1 MSSVCVPQDA
11 EALSHCGP
19 PSATCK
25 KNIDWMRSDGLVNH
39 PDWYPGSGLTPASPT
54 AAMQAWLYHRGGE
67 DCSLPCGDLSAL
79 HLGFDPVRPSWLA
92 PDVDSDPHTIC
103 NERVLWQ
110 PEKFQEAFWSVKSV
124 KVFQPRGTA
133 TTCSDGER
141 NGGEDGVDCGGPC
154 DAACPTGGPPP
165 PCHSPLPGEP
175 CYVNVQWVLTV
186 RAHSLCSDLASLR
199 AVVRRLTECVRVAQ
213 QDGLIDDADW
223 YKGSGLTPKSD
234 RRAVQAWLHHL
245 GPGQDGSCGLPCGV
259 SDLALPFSPCTPRP
273 NCFGRGEKTE
283 RLFGPQTP
291 RESIHRRRHR
301 RQASAMAAP
310 AWWRGWRA

>member
-1 MSSVCVPQDA
+1 MSSVCVPKDA

-39 PDWYPGSGLTPASPT
+39 PDWYPGSGLTPASPA

-67 DCSLPCGDLSAL
+67 DCALPCGDLSAL

-110 PEKFQEAFWSVKSV
+110 PEKFQQAFWSVKSV

-186 RAHSLCSDLASLR
+186 RTHSLCSDLASLR
-199 AVVRRLTECVRVAQ
+199 AVVRRLTECVSCCATGR
-213 QDGLIDDADW
+213 
-223 YKGSGLTPKSD
+223 SD
-234 RRAVQAWLHHL
+234 
-245 GPGQDGSCGLPCGV
+245 
-259 SDLALPFSPCTPRP
+259 
-273 NCFGRGEKTE
+273 
-283 RLFGPQTP
+283 
-291 RESIHRRRHR
+291 
-301 RQASAMAAP
+301 
-310 AWWRGWRA
+310 

>member
-1 MSSVCVPQDA
+1 
-11 EALSHCGP
+11 
-19 PSATCK
+19 
-25 KNIDWMRSDGLVNH
+25 MRSDGLVNH
-39 PDWYPGSGLTPASPT
+39 PDWYPGSGLTPASPA

-67 DCSLPCGDLSAL
+67 DCALPCGDLSAL

-110 PEKFQEAFWSVKSV
+110 PEKFQQAFWSVKSV
-124 KVFQPRGTA
+124 KVFQPSGTA

-186 RAHSLCSDLASLR
+186 RTHSLCSDLASLR
-199 AVVRRLTECVRVAQ
+199 AVVRRLTECVSCCATGR
-213 QDGLIDDADW
+213 
-223 YKGSGLTPKSD
+223 SD
-234 RRAVQAWLHHL
+234 
-245 GPGQDGSCGLPCGV
+245 
-259 SDLALPFSPCTPRP
+259 
-273 NCFGRGEKTE
+273 
-283 RLFGPQTP
+283 
-291 RESIHRRRHR
+291 
-301 RQASAMAAP
+301 
-310 AWWRGWRA
+310 

>member
-39 PDWYPGSGLTPASPT
+39 PDWYPGSGLTPASPA

-110 PEKFQEAFWSVKSV
+110 PERPTSKGY
-124 KVFQPRGTA
+124 RA
-133 TTCSDGER
+133 TELFATGCSIFAQLEVSKKKADG
-141 NGGEDGVDCGGPC
+141 GQACLDGVS
-154 DAACPTGGPPP
+154 TGKKK
-165 PCHSPLPGEP
+165 
-175 CYVNVQWVLTV
+175 
-186 RAHSLCSDLASLR
+186 RIR
-199 AVVRRLTECVRVAQ
+199 KRR
-213 QDGLIDDADW
+213 
-223 YKGSGLTPKSD
+223 
-234 RRAVQAWLHHL
+234 
-245 GPGQDGSCGLPCGV
+245 
-259 SDLALPFSPCTPRP
+259 
-273 NCFGRGEKTE
+273 
-283 RLFGPQTP
+283 
-291 RESIHRRRHR
+291 
-301 RQASAMAAP
+301 
-310 AWWRGWRA
+310 

>member
-1 MSSVCVPQDA
+1 MSGWRWVVQVDSHCVRPCSVDMSSVCVPQDA

-39 PDWYPGSGLTPASPT
+39 PDWYPGSGLTPASPA

-67 DCSLPCGDLSAL
+67 DCALPCGDLSAL

-110 PEKFQEAFWSVKSV
+110 PEKFQQAFWSVKSV
-124 KVFQPRGTA
+124 KVFQPSGTA

-154 DAACPTGGPPP
+154 DAACPTGGPSP
-165 PCHSPLPGEP
+165 PCASRSPP
-175 CYVNVQWVLTV
+175 
-186 RAHSLCSDLASLR
+186 HSL
-199 AVVRRLTECVRVAQ
+199 RRKRRRRRRRCPARRVQ
-213 QDGLIDDADW
+213 
-223 YKGSGLTPKSD
+223 P
-234 RRAVQAWLHHL
+234 RRARPSAAATPTTCSRQR
-245 GPGQDGSCGLPCGV
+245 CG
-259 SDLALPFSPCTPRP
+259 R
-273 NCFGRGEKTE
+273 
-283 RLFGPQTP
+283 
-291 RESIHRRRHR
+291 
-301 RQASAMAAP
+301 
-310 AWWRGWRA
+310 WWTTART